1 MVKTN
6 LAMLMNIETVES
18 KHVITLGELGR
29 RERNDIQRGKEFRCY
44 VTDNHLVDVV
54 LKKDRIDSLLQSA

>member
-29 RERNDIQRGKEFRCY
+29 RERNDIQRGKEFRCC
-44 VTDNHLVDVV
+44 VVDVV
-54 LKKDRIDSLLQSA
+54 LTPSSINILVEGR

>member
-6 LAMLMNIETVES
+6 LVMLMNIETVES

-29 RERNDIQRGKEFRCY
+29 RERNDIQRGKEFRCC
-44 VTDNHLVDVV
+44 VVDVV
-54 LKKDRIDSLLQSA
+54 LTPSSINILVEGR

>member
-18 KHVITLGELGR
+18 KACNYIGR
-29 RERNDIQRGKEFRCY
+29 VRQERERNDIQRGKEFRCC
-44 VTDNHLVDVV
+44 VVDVV
-54 LKKDRIDSLLQSA
+54 LTPSSINILVEGR

>member
-18 KHVITLGELGR
+18 KHVITLGESVR
-29 RERNDIQRGKEFRCY
+29 RERNDIQRGKEFRCC
-44 VTDNHLVDVV
+44 VVDVV
-54 LKKDRIDSLLQSA
+54 LTPSSINILVEGR

>member
-18 KHVITLGELGR
+18 KHVITLGESGR
-29 RERNDIQRGKEFRCY
+29 RERNDIQRGKEFRCC
-44 VTDNHLVDVV
+44 VVDVV
-54 LKKDRIDSLLQSA
+54 LTPSSINILVEGR

>member
-29 RERNDIQRGKEFRCY
+29 REREMTSNVVKNFEPLGRC
-44 VTDNHLVDVV
+44 
-54 LKKDRIDSLLQSA
+54 RFEER

>member
-29 RERNDIQRGKEFRCY
+29 RERNDIQRGKEFR
-44 VTDNHLVDVV
+44 TTW
-54 LKKDRIDSLLQSA
+54 SMSF